1 MLLKFY
7 SHRDFYKV
15 TKLLPTDQDPE
26 ELVKGQ
32 NHMHMFSL
40 RDKLIA

>member
-7 SHRDFYKV
+7 LHRDVYKV
-15 TKLLPTDQDPE
+15 TKLLSTDQDPE

-32 NHMHMFSL
+32 NHMHIFSL
-40 RDKLIA
+40 KDKLIA